1 MIVPVSQRVAVI
13 SAAHTKAH
21 WGITKSA
28 ETVAK
33 DFVWEKMREDVKKF
47 VLQCATCLEKQGV
60 NLKEGAHMP
69 RVSHEQGEIVYMDQF
84 LQIFVDNDGW
94 IFMICGPPQAKM
106 QKK

>member
-1 MIVPVSQRVAVI
+1 MCHLPGEA
-13 SAAHTKAH
+13 
-21 WGITKSA
+21 
-28 ETVAK
+28 
-33 DFVWEKMREDVKKF
+33 
-47 VLQCATCLEKQGV
+47 

-94 IFMICGPPQAKM
+94 IFMIRGPPQAKM